1 MAKSTGNKKF
11 ICKFCGQEFVRFAG
25 NIRGNHRY
33 DYCSKRC
40 AMLARYKEHRST
52 PYPTQKEL
60 LTFWNDPENKLWID
74 RTIAGFIHRHPKAV
88 RPIEVNTEAMLIVA
102 DAMRFTSVRKKI
114 ISRLKH
120 GLYDF
125 WINDICGITHTRYKR
140 KDFVKV
146 EIDEEIDSIEY
157 EIQHLSPENE
167 IDLAYFRAKI
177 LESELKCMR
186 ILECVLKDM
195 PRADIR
201 KKYGLKR
208 DTDVDTHVR
217 NAISALKNM
226 ESGEYDKP
234 RGRLHAFLDDIKKDR
249 ADGMSL
255 KQLAA
260 IYNCSKSGMKGF
272 LERHGIN

>member
-1 MAKSTGNKKF
+1 MARSTGNKKF
-11 ICKFCGQEFVRFAG
+11 ICKFCGQEFVRFSG
-25 NIRGNHRY
+25 NIRGHHRY
-33 DYCSKRC
+33 DYCSKKC
-40 AMLARYKEHRST
+40 AMLARYKEHRNT
-52 PYPTQKEL
+52 PYPTQ
-60 LTFWNDPENKLWID
+60 
-74 RTIAGFIHRHPKAV
+74 PKAV
-88 RPIEVNTEAMLIVA
+88 RPIEVNTESMLIVA
-102 DAMRFTSVRKKI
+102 GAMRFTTERKKI

-125 WINDICGITHTRYKR
+125 WIRDICGISHTRYQR

-146 EIDEEIDSIEY
+146 EIDEKIDSIEY
-157 EIQHLSPENE
+157 EIQHLSPEDE
-167 IDLAYFRAKI
+167 IDLAYFKEKI

-186 ILECVLKDM
+186 ILECVLEDM
-195 PRADIR
+195 PRTDIK

-217 NAISALKNM
+217 NAINALKNM

-255 KQLAA
+255 QQLAA
-260 IYNCSKSGMKGF
+260 IYKCSKSGIKGF
-272 LERHGIN
+272 LARHGIN